1 MRRLLVT
8 FSGLLA
14 GSFFLLTG
22 IGLLGTL
29 VPLRLDAGGAS
40 SLAIGLVGGA
50 YFVGLIVGTRYG
62 DRVIGA
68 VGHIR
73 AFAAFASILSAT
85 ILAFPI
91 DVAAVPWAALRFI
104 CGFCLAGLF
113 MCVESWLNAQASN
126 DSRGRILSLY
136 MIAVYLGQG
145 AGQMLLPLPDPSGI
159 TRFAVCAAF
168 ISLAVVPVA
177 VTRVAAP
184 PVVAAETLGLA
195 RLYEMS
201 PLGVAGAFV
210 AGLVLGAFYV
220 LGPIFARA
228 LDPDVTQT
236 ARFMGLVIVGGLIL
250 QWPVGRLSDRFD
262 RRHVLVSLALC
273 LVAVSI
279 GFVLAERAVPFA
291 LLYLAPVFG
300 AVIFTLYPLSVAHAN
315 DRLDSGHVV
324 AASGALITVYGLG
337 AAAGPPAASL
347 AMEAVGPGG
356 LFAFTALVGAATA
369 AFALW
374 RMRQRAPVPTSEQV
388 QFLPLPRTTPLAG
401 QLDPRGEGEASVLPD
416 NDASSDDALDR
427 APTAPEASP

>member
-1 MRRLLVT
+1 MTRLLVT

-14 GSFFLLTG
+14 GAFFLLVG

-50 YFVGLIVGTRYG
+50 YFVGLVIGTRYG
-62 DRVIGA
+62 DRVIGL

-85 ILAFPI
+85 ILAFPV

-113 MCVESWLNAQASN
+113 MCVESWLNAQVGN
-126 DSRGRILSLY
+126 ESRGRILSLY

-145 AGQMLLPLPDPSGI
+145 AGQLLLPLPDPSGI

-168 ISLAVVPVA
+168 VSLAVVPVA
-177 VTRVAAP
+177 VIRIAAP
-184 PVVAAETLGLA
+184 PVATTESLGLA
-195 RLYEMS
+195 RLYGLS
-201 PLGVAGAFV
+201 PLGVAGAL
-210 AGLVLGAFYV
+210 ASGLVLGAFYS
-220 LGPIFARA
+220 LGPVFARA
-228 LDPDVTQT
+228 LDPDVAQT
-236 ARFMGLVIVGGLIL
+236 ARFMELVIIGGLIL
-250 QWPVGRLSDRFD
+250 QWPAGRLSDRFD
-262 RRHVLVSLALC
+262 RRHVLFAVALC
-273 LVAVSI
+273 LVGVSVA
-279 GFVLAERAVPFA
+279 FVLAERAMPSA
-291 LLYLAPVFG
+291 LLYLAPGFG

-315 DRLDSGHVV
+315 DRIEVSQVV

-347 AMEAVGPGG
+347 MMEAIGPAG
-356 LFAFTALVGAATA
+356 LFAFIALVGAATA

-374 RMRQRAPVPTSEQV
+374 RMRQRAPVPTADQV

-401 QLDPRGEGEASVLPD
+401 ALDPRGEGD
-416 NDASSDDALDR
+416 GDDATPEDALAGF
-427 APTAPEASP
+427 APAETDPSR